1 VKGLSLTG
9 QTELQGKGAQVN
21 GSADIVGE
29 LDKNGVTSNLNM
41 EGKPCHSPPQ
51 ALNRFRVS
59 VQANAACV
67 ELLVWAI
74 RDENGEHCASR

>member
-1 VKGLSLTG
+1 MKGLSLTG
-9 QTELQGKGAQVN
+9 QTELQGKGVQLAN
-21 GSADIVGE
+21 GTADMIVGDF
-29 LDKNGVTSNLNM
+29 DKNGVTSNLNM
-41 EGKPCHSPPQ
+41 EGKPCNSPPQ

-74 RDENGEHCASR
+74 RDENGKI